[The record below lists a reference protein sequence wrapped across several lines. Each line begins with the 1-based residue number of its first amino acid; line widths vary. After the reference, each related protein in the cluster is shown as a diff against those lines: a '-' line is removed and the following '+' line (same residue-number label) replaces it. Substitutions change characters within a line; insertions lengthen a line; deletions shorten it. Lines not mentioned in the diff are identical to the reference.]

1 MTLAPPRK
9 MLAYGNVEAMSG
21 SPRTAMMRSTRSPS
35 SPVASSCHSPVCGP
49 LRRTHIDSPG
59 SPWLSPDV
67 FSGGLRY
74 IVLRPRMLAEREGDV
89 AYVNFCPIPAMPRM
103 GGEIRVVPA
112 FFSPA
117 GTLIEDLEV
126 LASDGS
132 PIDGNRGV
140 AINVSRS
147 KNVRVVLDEIR
158 FDLVPR

>member
-1 MTLAPPRK
+1 M
-9 MLAYGNVEAMSG
+9 
-21 SPRTAMMRSTRSPS
+21 
-35 SPVASSCHSPVCGP
+35 
-49 LRRTHIDSPG
+49 
-59 SPWLSPDV
+59 
-67 FSGGLRY
+67 
-74 IVLRPRMLAEREGDV
+74 